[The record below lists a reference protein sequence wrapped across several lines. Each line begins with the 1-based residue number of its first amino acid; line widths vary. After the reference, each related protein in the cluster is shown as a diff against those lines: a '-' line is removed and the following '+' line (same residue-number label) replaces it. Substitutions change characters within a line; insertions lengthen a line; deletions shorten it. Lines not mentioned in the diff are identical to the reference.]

1 MPERSK
7 PPRSTSKSK
16 PSNGQSPTSRL
27 LILAAIGIPAV
38 IVVLLAITSIGNG
51 GQAVASPTPPGSAAP
66 STPGGTAAPAPSDA
80 GVLVRDD
87 SPTLGPADAP
97 VTLVEFLDPECE
109 SCRAFYPIVK
119 EVMADYDGQ
128 VRLVVRYVPGHA
140 NSALAAIAL
149 EAARE
154 QDDAKYWDM
163 LELLFERQPEWG
175 EQQEPQPQAF
185 LDAASA
191 VGLEVGPIQAAMNGG
206 DTSMVERDLA
216 DALAVD
222 VRGTPTFFVNG
233 MLVTDM
239 SSEGLRAA
247 IDRALAG

>member
-1 MPERSK
+1 MPDPAK
-7 PPRSTSKSK
+7 PKPTSNAK
-16 PSNGQSPTSRL
+16 PFTGSSPTSRL
-27 LILAAIGIPAV
+27 LLLAAIGIAV
-38 IVVLLAITSIGNG
+38 ILVVFGGIAVLGNG
-51 GQAVASPTPPGSAAP
+51 GQVVASSTPPA
-66 STPGGTAAPAPSDA
+66 STTPAPTDA
-80 GVLVRDD
+80 GALVRDD

-119 EVMADYDGQ
+119 EVMEDYDGQ
-128 VRLVVRYVPGHA
+128 VRLVVRYIPGHA

-154 QDDAKYWDM
+154 QDETKYWEM

-175 EQQEPQPQAF
+175 EQQDPQPQAF
-185 LDAASA
+185 LDAAAA
-191 VGLEVGPIQAAMNGG
+191 VGFDVGPIQAAMDAG

-233 MLVTDM
+233 TLVSDM
-239 SSEGLRAA
+239 SPEGLRAA
-247 IDRALAG
+247 IDAALAG

>member
-1 MPERSK
+1 MPDRPK
-7 PPRSTSKSK
+7 PTSPDSSAK
-16 PSNGQSPTSRL
+16 PSTGPSPTSRL
-27 LILAAIGIPAV
+27 LLLAAIGIP
-38 IVVLLAITSIGNG
+38 VVLVVLAGIALLGNG
-51 GQAVASPTPPGSAAP
+51 TESTASPTRPGS
-66 STPGGTAAPAPSDA
+66 AAPAPSDV
-80 GVLVRDD
+80 GVLVRED

-119 EVMADYDGQ
+119 QVMADYDGQ
-128 VRLVVRYVPGHA
+128 VRLVVRYIPGHG

-154 QDDAKYWDM
+154 QDEAKYWEM
-163 LELLFERQPEWG
+163 LELLFERQSEWG
-175 EQQEPQPQAF
+175 EQPEPQPQAF

-191 VGLEVGPIQAAMNGG
+191 VGLDVGPIQAAMEAG

-216 DALAVD
+216 DALAFD

-233 MLVTDM
+233 TLVSDM
-239 SSEGLRAA
+239 SPEGLRAA
-247 IDRALAG
+247 IDAGLAS

>member
-1 MPERSK
+1 MPDRS
-7 PPRSTSKSK
+7 RY
-16 PSNGQSPTSRL
+16 PSSSEMGPSGPSLLSRF
-27 LILAAIGIPAV
+27 LILAAIGIPVAV
-38 IVVLLAITSIGNG
+38 LVVLGISALGNN
-51 GQAVASPTPPGSAAP
+51 GQAVATSTPTASAAP
-66 STPGGTAAPAPSDA
+66 VPIGAA
-80 GVLVRDD
+80 VLVRED

-119 EVMADYDGQ
+119 QVMADYDGQ
-128 VRLVVRYVPGHA
+128 VRLVVRYIPGHA

-154 QDDAKYWDM
+154 QDEAKYWEM

-175 EQQEPQPQAF
+175 ELQEPQPQAF
-185 LDAASA
+185 LSAAA
-191 VGLEVGPIQAAMNGG
+191 DVGLDTDAIQAAMDAG

-233 MLVTDM
+233 ERVTDL
-239 SSEGLRAA
+239 SPEGLRAA
-247 IDRALAG
+247 VDAALAG

>member
-1 MPERSK
+1 MPDRSK
-7 PPRSTSKSK
+7 PTSRKAPANPSTG
-16 PSNGQSPTSRL
+16 PSPTARL
-27 LILAAIGIPAV
+27 LILAAIGIP
-38 IVVLLAITSIGNG
+38 VVLVVLVGISLLGNG
-51 GQAVASPTPPGSAAP
+51 GQAVALATPSGSSASPAP
-66 STPGGTAAPAPSDA
+66 SGSAAPAPSDV
-80 GVLVRDD
+80 GVLVRED
-87 SPTLGPADAP
+87 SPILGPADAQ

-119 EVMADYDGQ
+119 EVMADYEGQ
-128 VRLVVRYVPGHA
+128 ARLVVRYIPGHA

-175 EQQEPQPQAF
+175 EQQVPQPQAF
-185 LDAASA
+185 LEAATA
-191 VGLEVGPIQAAMNGG
+191 VGLEPGPIQAAMEAG

-222 VRGTPTFFVNG
+222 VSGTPTFFVNG
-233 MLVTDM
+233 TLVTNM
-239 SSEGLRAA
+239 SPEGLRAA
-247 IDRALAG
+247 IDAALVP

>member
-1 MPERSK
+1 MPDRSK
-7 PPRSTSKSK
+7 PKPRSNAK
-16 PSNGQSPTSRL
+16 PSTGPSPTSRL
-27 LILAAIGIPAV
+27 LVLAAIGIPV
-38 IVVLLAITSIGNG
+38 ILVVLGGIALLGDG
-51 GQAVASPTPPGSAAP
+51 GQAVASSTPPA
-66 STPGGTAAPAPSDA
+66 STAPAPSDA

-87 SPTLGPADAP
+87 SPALGPADAP

-119 EVMADYDGQ
+119 EVLDDYAGD

-154 QDDAKYWDM
+154 QDETKYWEM

-175 EQQEPQPQAF
+175 ERQEPQPQAF
-185 LDAASA
+185 LDAAAA
-191 VGLEVGPIQAAMNGG
+191 VGLDVGPIQTAMDAG

-222 VRGTPTFFVNG
+222 VGGTPTFFVNG
-233 MLVTDM
+233 TEVSDL
-239 SSEGLRAA
+239 SPEGLRAA
-247 IDRALAG
+247 IDAALAS

>member
-1 MPERSK
+1 MPDRSK
-7 PPRSTSKSK
+7 PPRSTSKAKS
-16 PSNGQSPTSRL
+16 STAQSPTSRL
-27 LILAAIGIPAV
+27 LILVAIGIPAV
-38 IVVLLAITSIGNG
+38 IVVLLAINSLGNG
-51 GQAVASPTPPGSAAP
+51 GQAATPATPPASAAP
-66 STPGGTAAPAPSDA
+66 STPGGTAAPDPSDA

-87 SPTLGPADAP
+87 SPTLGPVDAP

-128 VRLVVRYVPGHA
+128 VRLVVRYIPGHA

-154 QDDAKYWDM
+154 QDEAKYWDM

-175 EQQEPQPQAF
+175 EQQEPQQQAF

-191 VGLEVGPIQAAMNGG
+191 VGLDVGPIQAAMEAG

-222 VRGTPTFFVNG
+222 VSGTPTFFVNG
-233 MLVTDM
+233 TRVTDM
-239 SSEGLRAA
+239 SPEGLRAA
-247 IDRALAG
+247 IDAALVR

>member
-1 MPERSK
+1 MPDRSK
-7 PPRSTSKSK
+7 PPKSTSKAK
-16 PSNGQSPTSRL
+16 PSGGQSPTSRL

-38 IVVLLAITSIGNG
+38 IVVLLAITSLGNG
-51 GQAVASPTPPGSAAP
+51 GQAVASPTPPGSAGP
-66 STPGGTAAPAPSDA
+66 STPSGTAVPAPSDA
-80 GVLVRDD
+80 GVLVRED

-109 SCRAFYPIVK
+109 SCRAFFPIVK
-119 EVMADYDGQ
+119 EVLADYDGQ
-128 VRLVVRYVPGHA
+128 VRLVVRYIPGHA
-140 NSALAAIAL
+140 NSALAAVAL

-154 QDDAKYWDM
+154 QDESKYWEM

-191 VGLEVGPIQAAMNGG
+191 VGLDVGPIQAAMEAG

-222 VRGTPTFFVNG
+222 VSGTPTFFVNG
-233 MLVTDM
+233 TRVTDM
-239 SSEGLRAA
+239 SPEGLRAA
-247 IDRALAG
+247 IDSALAG